1 MNLWKLMRWAGAL
14 PVLAFTLPAVAVEA
28 LSSAEL
34 ALHCDK
40 YHDENA
46 PEDRTFCV
54 RYIQG
59 FIDGAVVTDERV
71 TQNVTRE
78 LRQTESFS
86 DRAARTRI
94 GARLERLGPSV
105 YAEYCLGNPVPLG
118 EVVERVVSDLG
129 DAALVEANP
138 LARDIVYL
146 TLRSNYPC
154 QITD

>member
-1 MNLWKLMRWAGAL
+1 MNVWKLLYWVGLL
-14 PVLAFTLPAVAVEA
+14 PVLVFTPPAFPVEA

-34 ALHCDK
+34 AAHCEK

-46 PEDRTFCV
+46 SEDRTFCV

-105 YAEYCLGNPVPLG
+105 YAEYCLGSPVPLR

-129 DAALVEANP
+129 DASLLEANP